1 MTARVRYDDAKDFH
15 NRVYPHQDN
24 VLHYGQ
30 RFRLR
35 VHPAMGLDEAAYLK
49 SCTKNAVNYSRVS
62 KSQEV
67 CISSKADFMTVWEV
81 QFLDPQYRLEMEG
94 MPVQSNVPILINH
107 CGTNC
112 LLGSDAFT
120 FNNDFGKEYE
130 VFCKSCNDNM
140 KGQLGCRDKRLT
152 GEQNRWCFVT
162 APPSELDAIDPKA

>member
-1 MTARVRYDDAKDFH
+1 M
-15 NRVYPHQDN
+15 
-24 VLHYGQ
+24 
-30 RFRLR
+30 
-35 VHPAMGLDEAAYLK
+35 
-49 SCTKNAVNYSRVS
+49 
-62 KSQEV
+62 
-67 CISSKADFMTVWEV
+67 
-81 QFLDPQYRLEMEG
+81 
-94 MPVQSNVPILINH
+94 QSNVPILINH